1 MIACHNNT
9 IIHIVDG
16 PKPALRYEEIHN
28 AIQPGDTFMMEFE
41 ILDKEKAIRVS
52 TVCQAVVEKK
62 YRNWFELKVIEER
75 EEVVHSKKK
84 RAVITKRVIH
94 NCSATLGKILSD
106 SAIGGIFSSAD
117 LSKAL
122 EKRTLKDL
130 FEDKKLGKRVIED
143 VKLKRRISLI

>member
-1 MIACHNNT
+1 MIVRHNNT

-16 PKPALRYEEIHN
+16 PKPALRYKEIHE
-28 AIQPGDTFMMEFE
+28 AIQPGDTFMMECE
-41 ILDKEKAIRVS
+41 ILDEERAIYVS
-52 TVCQAVVEKK
+52 AVCQAVVEKK

-75 EEVVHSKKK
+75 EEVVRSKK
-84 RAVITKRVIH
+84 RRIVITRKLVH

-122 EKRTLKDL
+122 EKRSLKDL

>member
-1 MIACHNNT
+1 MTVDLNGVA
-9 IIHIVDG
+9 IHISEG
-16 PKPALRYEEIHN
+16 TKPALRYKEIHE
-28 AIQPGDTFMMEFE
+28 AIQPGDKFMMVYEVF
-41 ILDKEKAIRVS
+41 DKERAIYVS
-52 TVCQAVVEKK
+52 SAGQAVVEKK

-84 RAVITKRVIH
+84 RVAITKRVIH
-94 NCSATLGKILSD
+94 SCTATIGKILSD

-122 EKRTLKDL
+122 EKRSLKDL